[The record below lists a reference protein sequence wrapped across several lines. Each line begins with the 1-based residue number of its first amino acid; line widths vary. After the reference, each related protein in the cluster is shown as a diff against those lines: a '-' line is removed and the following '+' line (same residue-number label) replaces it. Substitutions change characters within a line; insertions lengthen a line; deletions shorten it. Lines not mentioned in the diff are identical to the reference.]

1 MGMRALYLLI
11 ACMAV
16 ALSSCGGGD
25 PEEDLPEARQS
36 GANHG
41 AR

>member
-1 MGMRALYLLI
+1 MRALLILCLALL
-11 ACMAV
+11 
-16 ALSSCGGGD
+16 LSSCGGGD
-25 PEEDLPEARQS
+25 PEDLPEARQS